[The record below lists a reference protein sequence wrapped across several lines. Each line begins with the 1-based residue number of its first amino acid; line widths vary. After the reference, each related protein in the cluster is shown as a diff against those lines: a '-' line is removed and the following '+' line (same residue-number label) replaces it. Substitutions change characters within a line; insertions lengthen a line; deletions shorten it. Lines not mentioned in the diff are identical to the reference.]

1 MVHDLH
7 KEERSVLSMLCLTK
21 NQFSCL
27 HLYFQTRTS
36 FPHFISASC
45 LWHITKKLSII
56 VCIIF
61 HFLILS
67 YSHVHLISVLL
78 HLLSCA
84 QLHSHLAGKPHENSV
99 FATLNCFFQSLY
111 PLYET
116 SFSLSSVV
124 WNRENQD
131 SFSRIHDSFSLI
143 YLYTF

>member
-1 MVHDLH
+1 MNYPCHIIVAPFVLLLSRFFTTTNYIAYDFPIVVHDLH
-7 KEERSVLSMLCLTK
+7 KDERSVLSMLCLTK

-27 HLYFQTRTS
+27 HLYFQTRKS

-84 QLHSHLAGKPHENSV
+84 QLHAKGEPHENSV
-99 FATLNCFFQSLY
+99 FATLTCFFQSLY
-111 PLYET
+111 IHPL
-116 SFSLSSVV
+116 
-124 WNRENQD
+124 
-131 SFSRIHDSFSLI
+131 
-143 YLYTF
+143 